1 MLKNKK
7 INLLIFFI
15 TLFVASI
22 SSCGKLDYYE
32 APVYLNVIKTYC
44 MDPGGN
50 KHEGPDISVWYKP
63 NKAWYP
69 MVAYFQ
75 LETVSISEPVL
86 DSMKPKGV
94 TLNKVVMKYYPKT
107 DVDLSGNPALTIV
120 KYMSFFVPVSEE
132 KEKAEKAGTFQKEE
146 KKEEGKEG
154 EGKERGVTYSLI
166 VGDLVNNPGVDTDRL
181 FVNVDPTSKVLT
193 PKDLQYYW
201 TLKCELY
208 ATDERGNQVKSEQ
221 YLYLNCRQLVYEEEK

>member
-7 INLLIFFI
+7 VNLIIFFI
-15 TLFVASI
+15 ALFAASI

-44 MDPGGN
+44 ADPAGN
-50 KHEGPDISVWYKP
+50 KYEGTDISVWYKP

-69 MVAYFQ
+69 MIAYFQ
-75 LETVSISEPVL
+75 LETVSISEPAL

-107 DVDLSGNPALTIV
+107 NVDLSGNPAFTIT

-132 KEKAEKAGTFQKEE
+132 KKGEKKAGTSQIKAQAEEE
-146 KKEEGKEG
+146 KKS
-154 EGKERGVTYSLI
+154 GVTYSLI

-181 FVNVDPTSKVLT
+181 FVNVDPVSRVLT
-193 PKDLQYYW
+193 PKDSQYYW
-201 TLKCELY
+201 ILKCELY
-208 ATDERGNQVKSEQ
+208 ATDERGNQVKSDQ
-221 YLYLNCRQLVYEEEK
+221 YLYLNCRQFVYEEEEE